1 MKNKYLL
8 PLATLS
14 ILLVGC
20 GGSSKKDNTTNPPPV
35 TPPPTV
41 SNLMQQAENDRV
53 ANNAAAVSVAIY
65 HQGEVVFADA
75 VGTRLPNGDV
85 PVDHNTLF
93 QIGSTTKV
101 MTSIAALQLIED
113 GKIALDDKLV
123 DSLSNLSYPEI
134 HGDYWQSIRLDW
146 LMTHQGAFDDAYNG
160 LEHSDDLI
168 TYMSQDFTIEN
179 GLMNKPGQF
188 FNYSNPN
195 YSFLGAVVAEQSGMD
210 YASYMHQEVFASLGM
225 ARSTFDNQ
233 QVSEDGNF
241 ALGISDLSGTNEPKT
256 DISELIAPEAVLP
269 AGGNTWS
276 TPTEMLQLAQFLMD
290 GNEQVLTEQNVQS
303 ITAKHVAMPGPTS
316 LHYGYGMIMSDGFV
330 FNNQWYPIKIYQH
343 GGNAN
348 DNAYTSLFYLF
359 PEHDLAVSVLSS
371 GTNDDLTGT
380 LVAALEHVDLL
391 PEPTPFALPTVNTQ
405 HFDKFAGE
413 YNVDGISL
421 TIAHQNNNL
430 TLSIPL
436 FDAQNIS
443 YSKTLYAYSAN
454 SFVLEIND
462 EQLLFTFVS
471 TDNGQ
476 TFDYF
481 VNRNAVATRVKEGGT
496 VNMNTTG
503 QSKLLEI
510 NTKQFNFN

>member
-1 MKNKYLL
+1 MYNESTYKKKQFLTKLHRHLQKSLVRPFIVIVSLLIVQKYMEEIMKNKYLL

-85 PVDHNTLF
+85 PVDRNTLF

-168 TYMSQDFTIEN
+168 TCMSQDFTIEN

-210 YASYMHQEVFASLGM
+210 YASYMHQEVFAPLGM
-225 ARSTFDNQ
+225 TRSTFDNQ
-233 QVSEDGNF
+233 QASEDGNF
-241 ALGISDLSGTNEPKT
+241 ALGISD
-256 DISELIAPEAVLP
+256 
-269 AGGNTWS
+269 
-276 TPTEMLQLAQFLMD
+276 
-290 GNEQVLTEQNVQS
+290 
-303 ITAKHVAMPGPTS
+303 
-316 LHYGYGMIMSDGFV
+316 
-330 FNNQWYPIKIYQH
+330 
-343 GGNAN
+343 
-348 DNAYTSLFYLF
+348 
-359 PEHDLAVSVLSS
+359 
-371 GTNDDLTGT
+371 
-380 LVAALEHVDLL
+380 
-391 PEPTPFALPTVNTQ
+391 
-405 HFDKFAGE
+405 
-413 YNVDGISL
+413 
-421 TIAHQNNNL
+421 
-430 TLSIPL
+430 
-436 FDAQNIS
+436 
-443 YSKTLYAYSAN
+443 
-454 SFVLEIND
+454 
-462 EQLLFTFVS
+462 
-471 TDNGQ
+471 
-476 TFDYF
+476 
-481 VNRNAVATRVKEGGT
+481 
-496 VNMNTTG
+496 
-503 QSKLLEI
+503 
-510 NTKQFNFN
+510 